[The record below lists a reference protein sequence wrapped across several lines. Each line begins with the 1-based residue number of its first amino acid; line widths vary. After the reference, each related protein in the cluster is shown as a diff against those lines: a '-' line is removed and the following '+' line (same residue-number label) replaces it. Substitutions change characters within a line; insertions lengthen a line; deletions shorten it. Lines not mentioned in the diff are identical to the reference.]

1 MGLKGTGLFH
11 LPSSLRQK
19 TLLIIGLT
27 MFAAVGSLFLVSRI
41 LFLRGYARLE
51 EDFASKNL
59 ERAASALTNELNTL
73 DRTTSEYASWDQT
86 YAYLHGNNP
95 AYVNSEFPASTFQQL
110 KIGFV
115 VILDNSGRK
124 VFSKGFDLARGGEV
138 PLPVG
143 LEENLKTGSSILNHK
158 SLDSRVMGILM
169 LRDGPVLL
177 DSRPVLTSD
186 ARGPIAGTLIM
197 GRALDSV
204 EVQNLSEMIHVP
216 LSIEPLNDKTPNAD
230 FPSANRTVS
239 TRFPV
244 HIRAID
250 QDSLAAH
257 EVLSDIY
264 GRPAIILRVTLQRTI
279 YEQAQTT
286 LLQFSLL
293 LLAAGLIFGAGTLYL
308 LERVILS
315 RVANLSDGITHIGA
329 SGNLSA
335 RLEVR
340 GKDELTYLGTAINSM
355 LEDLENAQ
363 TEQHQGRTR
372 LGVLM
377 ERMPAILW
385 TTDTELRY
393 TSAVGAGLEPLGLR
407 SNELAGKT
415 LFEYFET
422 RDPEFPSI
430 AAHKKALKGE
440 SVTYELQWKG
450 RVLESHVQPLRG
462 NEGEFIGVI
471 GVALDITDRKHLADQ
486 LRQSQKMQAVGELAG
501 GVAHD
506 FNNLLMV
513 IKGHAEMLTDRL
525 PQISPQRFNVEQ
537 IQTAAER
544 AASLTRQLLA
554 FSRKQVLQPRVLDLN
569 EVVGGMIQM
578 VSRIIDENIE
588 LAFLPGAKLGNVKA
602 DPSQIEQVVLNLVV
616 NARDAMPDGGRLTI
630 ETSSVDL
637 DKNYTA
643 QHAVV
648 DLEPGPYVMLTV
660 VDTGC
665 GMDAQTQARIFEPF
679 FTTKEP
685 GKGTGLGL
693 ATVYGVV
700 KQSGGYIWVY
710 SELGQGTTFKVYL
723 PMVAVTAEKLA
734 AEKTIPAPSSGTE
747 TILFVEDEQSVR
759 ELVRE
764 YLTACGYSVLEA
776 SDGVQALEIA
786 AMHPGAIQLLVTDVV
801 MPRLSGRELATQIA
815 SARRDL
821 KVLYISGYTDDSV
834 FRHGVLEGGMEFLQK
849 PFNLK
854 ALAQKIRDI
863 LDGPV
868 STPVLR
874 GHSKNG
880 PNSI

>member
-1 MGLKGTGLFH
+1 MGSKGIGLFH
-11 LPSSLRQK
+11 LPSTLRQK
-19 TLLIIGLT
+19 TLLIIGFT
-27 MFAAVGSLFLVSRI
+27 MFAAVGSLFLLSRI
-41 LFLRGYARLE
+41 LLLRGYARLE
-51 EDFASKNL
+51 EDFASQNL
-59 ERAASALTNELNTL
+59 ERAASALSNDLNTL
-73 DRTTSEYASWDQT
+73 DRSTSEYASWDQT
-86 YAYLHGNNP
+86 YAYLHGENP
-95 AYVNSEFPASTFQQL
+95 AYVKSEFPASTFQQL

-115 VILDNSGRK
+115 VILDNSGHE
-124 VFSKGFDLARGGEV
+124 VFSKGFDLARSGEA
-138 PLPVG
+138 PLPAG
-143 LEENLKTGSSILNHK
+143 LDVNLKTGSSLLDHK

-169 LRDGPVLL
+169 LKDGPVLMV
-177 DSRPVLTSD
+177 SRPALTSD
-186 ARGPIAGTLIM
+186 SRGPIAGTLIM
-197 GRALDSV
+197 GRALDSA
-204 EVQNLSEMIHVP
+204 EVHSLSEMMHVP
-216 LSIEPLNDKTPNAD
+216 LSIERLDNKAANAD
-230 FPSANRTVS
+230 SPSANRAIS
-239 TRFPV
+239 ERFPV

-250 QDSLAAH
+250 QDSLVAH
-257 EVLSDIY
+257 EVLNDVY

-340 GKDELTYLGTAINSM
+340 GKDELAYLGTAINSM

-363 TEQHQGRTR
+363 IEQHQGRTR
-372 LGVLM
+372 LGVMM
-377 ERMPAILW
+377 EKMPAILW
-385 TTDTELRY
+385 TTDTDLRY

-407 SNELAGKT
+407 SNELTGKT

-430 AAHKKALKGE
+430 AAHRKALKGE
-440 SVTYELQWKG
+440 SVTYELQWKS
-450 RVLESHVQPLRG
+450 RVFESHVQPLRG
-462 NEGEFIGVI
+462 NEGEFIGLI

-486 LRQSQKMQAVGELAG
+486 LRQAQKMQAVGELAG

-513 IKGHAEMLTDRL
+513 VKGHAEMLSDRL
-525 PQISPQRFNVEQ
+525 PQGSPQRSNVEQ

-554 FSRKQVLQPRVLDLN
+554 FSRKQVLKSRVLDLN
-569 EVVGGMIQM
+569 EIVGGMIQM
-578 VSRIIDENIE
+578 VSRLIDENIE
-588 LAFLPGAKLGNVKA
+588 LAFLPAAKLGNVKA

-616 NARDAMPDGGRLTI
+616 NARDAMPSGGRLTI
-630 ETSSVDL
+630 ETSGVEL

-643 QHAVV
+643 RHAVV
-648 DLEPGPYVMLTV
+648 ELEPGPYVMLTV
-660 VDTGC
+660 TDTGC

-700 KQSGGYIWVY
+700 KQSGGYVWVY

-723 PMVAVTAEKLA
+723 PMVAAAAEKLA
-734 AEKTIPAPSSGTE
+734 AEKMSPTPLPGTE

-764 YLTACGYSVLEA
+764 YLSGCGYSVLEA

-786 AMHPGAIQLLVTDVV
+786 AMHPGVIQLLITDVV
-801 MPRLSGRELATQIA
+801 MPRLSGRELAAQVA

-854 ALAQKIRDI
+854 ALAQKIREI
-863 LDGPV
+863 LDGRS

-874 GHSKNG
+874 GHSKNEG
-880 PNSI
+880 NSE

>member
-1 MGLKGTGLFH
+1 MGSKGTGLFH

-27 MFAAVGSLFLVSRI
+27 MFAAVGSLFLLSRI
-41 LFLRGYARLE
+41 LLLRGYARLE
-51 EDFASKNL
+51 EDFASQNL
-59 ERAASALTNELNTL
+59 DRATSALTNELNTL

-86 YAYLHGNNP
+86 FGFLHGNNP
-95 AYVNSEFPASTFQQL
+95 SYVKSEFPASTFRQL

-115 VILDNSGRK
+115 VILDTSGRK
-124 VFSKGFDLARGGEV
+124 VFSKGFDLTHGGEA
-138 PLPVG
+138 PLPSG
-143 LEENLKTGSSILNHK
+143 LDQNLKGGSPILNHK
-158 SLDSRVMGILM
+158 SLDSRVLGILM
-169 LRDGPVLL
+169 LTNGPVLI
-177 DSRPVLTSD
+177 DSLPVLTSD
-186 ARGPIAGTLIM
+186 SHGPIAGTMIM
-197 GRALDSV
+197 GRALDSA

-216 LSIEPLNDKTPNAD
+216 VSIESLDEKAAID
-230 FPSANRTVS
+230 FPPARPGFFG
-239 TRFPV
+239 RFSV
-244 HIRAID
+244 NIRAID
-250 QDSLAAH
+250 QTSLSAH
-257 EVLSDIY
+257 EVLDDIY

-279 YEQAQTT
+279 YEQAKTT

-293 LLAAGLIFGAGTLYL
+293 LLSAGLIFGAGTLYL

-335 RLEVR
+335 RLEIH
-340 GKDELTYLGTAINSM
+340 GKDELAYLGTAINSM

-363 TEQHQGRTR
+363 TEQQQGRTR
-372 LGVLM
+372 LGVMM

-407 SNELAGKT
+407 SNELIGKT
-415 LFEYFET
+415 LFEYFQT
-422 RDPEFPSI
+422 RDSEFPSI
-430 AAHKKALKGE
+430 AAHKKALNGE
-440 SVTYELQWKG
+440 SVTYELQWQN

-462 NEGEFIGVI
+462 HERELIGVI
-471 GVALDITDRKHLADQ
+471 GVALDITDRKRLADQ
-486 LRQSQKMQAVGELAG
+486 LRQAQKMQAVGELAG

-513 IKGHAEMLTDRL
+513 VKGHAEMLIDRL
-525 PQISPQRFNVEQ
+525 PQTSPQRFNVEQ
-537 IQTAAER
+537 IQTAADR

-554 FSRKQVLQPRVLDLN
+554 FSRKQVLQLRVLDLN

-578 VSRIIDENIE
+578 VSRVIDENIE

-616 NARDAMPDGGRLTI
+616 NARDAMPNGGRLTI
-630 ETSSVDL
+630 ETSGVEL
-637 DKNYTA
+637 DSNYTA
-643 QHAVV
+643 QHAIVEF
-648 DLEPGPYVMLTV
+648 EPGPFVMLTV
-660 VDTGC
+660 TDTGC
-665 GMDAQTQARIFEPF
+665 GMDARTQARIFEPF
-679 FTTKEP
+679 FTTKES

-710 SELGQGTTFKVYL
+710 SEPGHGTTFKVYL
-723 PMVAVTAEKLA
+723 PMVTAVAEANA
-734 AEKTIPAPSSGTE
+734 AEKTVSAPSFGSE

-759 ELVRE
+759 ELVCD
-764 YLTACGYSVLEA
+764 YLSGCGYSVLQA
-776 SDGVQALEIA
+776 ADGVQALEIG
-786 AMHPGAIQLLVTDVV
+786 AMHAGAIQLLITDVV
-801 MPRLSGRELATQIA
+801 MPHLSGRELATQIA
-815 SARRDL
+815 SSRRNM

-854 ALAQKIRDI
+854 ALSQKIREI
-863 LDGPV
+863 LDAETA
-868 STPVLR
+868 TPVLR
-874 GHSKNG
+874 GHSKNDRG
-880 PNSI
+880 SI